1 MNRYNNYH
9 KHTHYSSIFTPDSNS
24 KTRDYINRCLE
35 LGEQNYFTTE
45 HGFGGDI
52 FESRALCDENNLNCK
67 FGMEGYIVPNPLEKD
82 NRNYHIILI
91 PKTNI
96 ARKKLNLASSHAN
109 TDGYYYRPRLF
120 LDDLLNDFDSDEL
133 YITTSCCA
141 GLLKDDD
148 SINDIFY
155 PLYEKFGKNLFL
167 EVQTHNVD
175 IQKAINE
182 KALQLKKELGLKLIG
197 ANDSHYIYPNQAK
210 ERLELLKGKGITY
223 GDEDAFI
230 LDYPDYDTMVNRFK
244 SQDILSIAEINEAME
259 TTLVFDECEN
269 IDIDKT
275 VKMPT
280 LYPNL
285 SEQEKIDLL
294 KKEINKGFKRVMKED
309 EIPQEKRQLY
319 ITECQKEMQV
329 IIDTEPVHSCD
340 YFLLNK
346 RIVDKAVNEYGGVL
360 TRTGRGCFTDKA
372 YVLTQT
378 DIKPI
383 SKINVGEKVLGKD
396 CKWHNVLNTYEY
408 DIQEDLIEFEYERQG
423 SRDYLKNQCTLDH
436 KILVNRDGNIQ
447 YIQAKDLTVGDLL
460 CSPKIKH
467 SNNDEIIIDLQNYNK
482 FGYKYDDEYIYEVTN
497 IPNEYKYS
505 PRWCERNIGV
515 NSNFCK
521 KIINGY
527 KPQRKDSIEIA
538 KKLLDNTPF
547 DTLENYSE
555 YCKSKYKIHRKIKR
569 FIKLDELW
577 NLFIGMMYG
586 DGWTQKDYGIGLA
599 TNRTT
604 KNGLNKWVTY
614 KIANRL
620 NLQDH
625 IYVNSSKTKNLDQIT
640 INSHIVNEW
649 FAQMFFKSE
658 KRKDKIFND
667 ILFTQNKQMLKWLL
681 IGLKRTDG
689 SISENRENF
698 DSTSTSLISAYKILD
713 NIVNQDTIKPHSL
726 CIRKGG
732 IDKRGYN
739 NKQSYKLR
747 TNKNIETTKKNYR
760 YIENDDNYWYL
771 KVENVT
777 ILKNQKTKVY
787 DLEIENCH
795 SYTIN
800 NIVVHNS
807 CGSFLINKMLG
818 ITQID
823 RLSVDLP
830 IYSERFMSTARLL
843 ENRSMPDID
852 FNIDRQEPFVQAT
865 RDLLGQDQCF
875 PMIAYGTMQEAEAFR
890 NICRSADLN
899 YDEYNEVGKS
909 LDAYRNDS
917 KWKPY
922 IDESQKYIGTIISA
936 SVHPCSHLVGNYNI
950 KEELGVIKIGD
961 AICVPMTSG
970 EADEWKYLKEDFLI
984 VSVWDIIAKTFNLIG
999 KPIITLHNLLKEI
1012 KDDKRIWDLFEEG
1025 YTCTLNQFDTDI
1037 STNYTKVFKPKT
1049 MEECA
1054 MMTSAI
1060 RPSFDNFRN
1069 DFIHRR
1075 PYTTGSD
1082 DLDKLF
1088 EQTYSFILFQESIMK
1103 FFEWL
1108 GVSPAE
1114 SIGLIKKIS
1123 KKKIKQKDFDNLE
1136 SRIKEQWKKNVGT
1149 YDGFEK
1155 VWGDMQAS
1163 LNYSYNSPHGLATAC
1178 DALYGAY
1185 LKVNY
1190 PLEYY
1195 TVVLNTYSDNKEK
1208 TTRLSEELKHFGV
1221 TLNNNVKFRMSS
1233 NDYSFNKST
1242 NTIYKGVGSI
1252 KNIGKSCGNN
1262 LYSLKDND
1270 YPTFISLLHDI
1281 KTNSLANKTEKD
1293 ILIKINYF
1301 SEFGDITKLLYLNEL
1316 YEKYG
1321 TRKTFKKKELSDTC
1335 PITTDLLIRFSDKE
1349 TDKQYS
1355 GVDMISLLSYL
1366 EQHLEWDKETSK
1378 LDHMCYEV
1386 ALLGYTNTTDES
1398 LEENYAIVS
1407 NTDSN
1412 KYGTIFLSL
1421 YSPKY
1426 GVVEQYKVDKKWYY
1440 QFPCDIGDLLRVNI
1454 IESYKRTKNSDGEWV
1469 KSDDTE
1475 LKIQSYYI
1483 VKKFDK

>member
-120 LDDLLNDFDSDEL
+120 LDDLLNDFDSNEL
-133 YITTSCCA
+133 YITSSCCA

-244 SQDILSIAEINEAME
+244 SQDVLSVAEINEAME

-360 TRTGRGCFTDKA
+360 TRTGRG
-372 YVLTQT
+372 
-378 DIKPI
+378 
-383 SKINVGEKVLGKD
+383 
-396 CKWHNVLNTYEY
+396 
-408 DIQEDLIEFEYERQG
+408 
-423 SRDYLKNQCTLDH
+423 
-436 KILVNRDGNIQ
+436 
-447 YIQAKDLTVGDLL
+447 
-460 CSPKIKH
+460 
-467 SNNDEIIIDLQNYNK
+467 
-482 FGYKYDDEYIYEVTN
+482 
-497 IPNEYKYS
+497 
-505 PRWCERNIGV
+505 
-515 NSNFCK
+515 
-521 KIINGY
+521 
-527 KPQRKDSIEIA
+527 
-538 KKLLDNTPF
+538 
-547 DTLENYSE
+547 
-555 YCKSKYKIHRKIKR
+555 
-569 FIKLDELW
+569 
-577 NLFIGMMYG
+577 
-586 DGWTQKDYGIGLA
+586 
-599 TNRTT
+599 
-604 KNGLNKWVTY
+604 
-614 KIANRL
+614 
-620 NLQDH
+620 
-625 IYVNSSKTKNLDQIT
+625 
-640 INSHIVNEW
+640 
-649 FAQMFFKSE
+649 
-658 KRKDKIFND
+658 
-667 ILFTQNKQMLKWLL
+667 
-681 IGLKRTDG
+681 
-689 SISENRENF
+689 
-698 DSTSTSLISAYKILD
+698 
-713 NIVNQDTIKPHSL
+713 
-726 CIRKGG
+726 
-732 IDKRGYN
+732 
-739 NKQSYKLR
+739 
-747 TNKNIETTKKNYR
+747 
-760 YIENDDNYWYL
+760 
-771 KVENVT
+771 
-777 ILKNQKTKVY
+777 
-787 DLEIENCH
+787 
-795 SYTIN
+795 
-800 NIVVHNS
+800 S

-823 RLSVDLP
+823 RLSVNLP
-830 IYSERFMSTARLL
+830 IYSERFLSTARAL
-843 ENRSMPDID
+843 ENRSMADVD
-852 FNIDRQEPFVQAT
+852 FNIDRQEPFLQAT
-865 RDLLGQDQCF
+865 RDLLGQDQCY

-890 NICRSADLN
+890 NICRSANLN

-936 SVHPCSHLVGNYNI
+936 SVHPCSHLVSNFNI
-950 KEELGVIKIGD
+950 EEELGIIKIGD
-961 AICVPMTSG
+961 ALCVPLTST
-970 EADEWKYLKEDFLI
+970 EADDWKYLKEDFLI
-984 VSVWDIIAKTFNLIG
+984 VTVWDIIAKTFNLID
-999 KPIITLHNLLKEI
+999 KPIISLHDLLKEI
-1012 KDDKRIWDLFEEG
+1012 KDDKRIWDLFEQG
-1025 YTCTLNQFDTDI
+1025 YTCTLNQFDTDS
-1037 STNYTKVFKPKT
+1037 STTYTKVFKPKT

-1054 MMTSAI
+1054 MMVSAI
-1060 RPSFDNFRN
+1060 RPSFDNFRSS
-1069 DFIHRR
+1069 FIHRNK
-1075 PYTTGSD
+1075 YTTGSS
-1082 DLDKLF
+1082 DLDNLF
-1088 EQTYSFILFQESIMK
+1088 KQTQNYILFQECIMK

-1123 KKKIKQKDFDNLE
+1123 KKKIKQRDFDNLE
-1136 SRIKEQWKKNVGT
+1136 SRIREQWKVNTGS
-1149 YDGFEK
+1149 YDKFDDIWE
-1155 VWGDMQAS
+1155 DMQAS
-1163 LNYSYNSPHGLATAC
+1163 LKYSFNSPHGVATAC

-1233 NDYSFNKST
+1233 NDYSFDKST

-1252 KNIGKSCGNN
+1252 KNIGKSCGDN
-1262 LYSLKDND
+1262 LYSLKDD
-1270 YPTFISLLHDI
+1270 KYPTFISLLHDI

-1301 SEFGDITKLLYLNEL
+1301 SEFGDISKLLYLNEL

-1321 TRKTFKKKELSDTC
+1321 TRKTFKKKELSDDC

-1366 EQHLEWDKETSK
+1366 EQHLDWNIKTSN

-1386 ALLGYTNTTDES
+1386 ALLGYTNTTDKS

-1407 NTDSN
+1407 NVDSN

-1426 GVVEQYKVDKKWYY
+1426 GVVEQYKVDKKWYN

-1454 IESYKRTKNSDGEWV
+1454 TENYKRTKNSDGEWV

-1483 VKKFDK
+1483 IKKFDK

>member
-120 LDDLLNDFDSDEL
+120 LDDLLNDFDSNEL
-133 YITTSCCA
+133 YITSACCS

-175 IQKAINE
+175 IQKVINE
-182 KALQLKKELGLKLIG
+182 KALQFKRELGLKLIG

-244 SQDILSIAEINEAME
+244 TQGILSIAEINEAME

-360 TRTGRGCFTDKA
+360 TRTGRG
-372 YVLTQT
+372 
-378 DIKPI
+378 
-383 SKINVGEKVLGKD
+383 
-396 CKWHNVLNTYEY
+396 
-408 DIQEDLIEFEYERQG
+408 
-423 SRDYLKNQCTLDH
+423 
-436 KILVNRDGNIQ
+436 
-447 YIQAKDLTVGDLL
+447 
-460 CSPKIKH
+460 
-467 SNNDEIIIDLQNYNK
+467 
-482 FGYKYDDEYIYEVTN
+482 
-497 IPNEYKYS
+497 
-505 PRWCERNIGV
+505 
-515 NSNFCK
+515 
-521 KIINGY
+521 
-527 KPQRKDSIEIA
+527 
-538 KKLLDNTPF
+538 
-547 DTLENYSE
+547 
-555 YCKSKYKIHRKIKR
+555 
-569 FIKLDELW
+569 
-577 NLFIGMMYG
+577 
-586 DGWTQKDYGIGLA
+586 
-599 TNRTT
+599 
-604 KNGLNKWVTY
+604 
-614 KIANRL
+614 
-620 NLQDH
+620 
-625 IYVNSSKTKNLDQIT
+625 
-640 INSHIVNEW
+640 
-649 FAQMFFKSE
+649 
-658 KRKDKIFND
+658 
-667 ILFTQNKQMLKWLL
+667 
-681 IGLKRTDG
+681 
-689 SISENRENF
+689 
-698 DSTSTSLISAYKILD
+698 
-713 NIVNQDTIKPHSL
+713 
-726 CIRKGG
+726 
-732 IDKRGYN
+732 
-739 NKQSYKLR
+739 
-747 TNKNIETTKKNYR
+747 
-760 YIENDDNYWYL
+760 
-771 KVENVT
+771 
-777 ILKNQKTKVY
+777 
-787 DLEIENCH
+787 
-795 SYTIN
+795 
-800 NIVVHNS
+800 S

-843 ENRSMPDID
+843 ENKSMPDID
-852 FNIDRQEPFVQAT
+852 FNIDRQEPFVKAT

-961 AICVPMTSG
+961 AMCVPMTSG
-970 EADEWKYLKEDFLI
+970 EADDWKYLKEDFLI

-999 KPIITLHNLLKEI
+999 KPIISLHDLLKEI
-1012 KDDKRIWDLFEEG
+1012 KDDKRIWDLFEQG

-1060 RPSFDNFRN
+1060 RPSFDSFRS
-1069 DFIHRR
+1069 DFIHRK

-1088 EQTYSFILFQESIMK
+1088 EQTHSFILFQESIMK

-1108 GVSPAE
+1108 GVSPSE

-1136 SRIKEQWKKNVGT
+1136 SKIKEQWKENVGT

-1163 LNYSYNSPHGLATAC
+1163 LHYSYNSPHGLATAC

-1185 LKVNY
+1185 LKVNH

-1233 NDYSFNKST
+1233 NDYSFDKST

-1252 KNIGKSCGNN
+1252 KNIGKSCGDN
-1262 LYSLKDND
+1262 LYSLKDNN

-1321 TRKTFKKKELSDTC
+1321 TRKTFKKKELSDDC

-1355 GVDMISLLSYL
+1355 GVDMIGLLSYY
-1366 EQHLEWDKETSK
+1366 EQHLEWDNETSK

-1454 IESYKRTKNSDGEWV
+1454 TENYKRTKNSDGEWV